1 MTKQKAGG
9 RRTFFR
15 PRSNAFSK
23 APHDLIGMGLRE
35 LYSRALEEPVPDRF
49 IELLNQLEQ
58 STPALRKNNHEP

>member
-1 MTKQKAGG
+1 MTTQKAGG
-9 RRTFFR
+9 RTSFR
-15 PRSNAFSK
+15 RHLNTLSNK

-35 LYSRALEEPVPDRF
+35 LYSRGLEEPVPARF